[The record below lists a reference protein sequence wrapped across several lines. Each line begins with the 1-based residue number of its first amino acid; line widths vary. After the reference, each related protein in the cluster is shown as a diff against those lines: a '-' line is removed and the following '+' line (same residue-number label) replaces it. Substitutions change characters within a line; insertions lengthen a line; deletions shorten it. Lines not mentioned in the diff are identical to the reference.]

1 MTKTIVMSQ
10 SCIPC
15 SEFDHKGAADN
26 CEKCVAIN
34 ALSGDYLKIEMCG
47 REHRDLKCPE
57 SN

>member
-1 MTKTIVMSQ
+1 MSQ

-57 SN
+57 SNWKWVL